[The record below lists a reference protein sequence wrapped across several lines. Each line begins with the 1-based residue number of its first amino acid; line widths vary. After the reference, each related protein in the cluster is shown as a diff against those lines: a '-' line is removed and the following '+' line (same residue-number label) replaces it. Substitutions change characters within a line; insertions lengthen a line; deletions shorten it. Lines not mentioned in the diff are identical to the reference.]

1 MKEEEFQKKVLNKF
15 GEIEKRLM
23 NIEEKLNKLNNI
35 ESEVNYMYKNSYKW
49 IS

>member
-1 MKEEEFQKKVLNKF
+1 MEEEEFQKKVLNKF

-23 NIEEKLNKLNNI
+23 NIEEKLDNI
-35 ESEVNYMYKNSYKW
+35 EFEVNYMYKNSYKW